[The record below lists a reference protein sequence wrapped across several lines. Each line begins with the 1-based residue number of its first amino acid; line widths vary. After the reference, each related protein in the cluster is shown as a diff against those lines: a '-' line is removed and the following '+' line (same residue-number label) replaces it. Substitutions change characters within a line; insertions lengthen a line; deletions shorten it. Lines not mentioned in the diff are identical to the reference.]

1 MDFSAFTA
9 GVPAALATVAGF
21 AAIIV
26 ALGIFFEAVGAAEE
40 KAASQPVLKQMRTIA
55 MAFKA
60 FKAFKAFGGL
70 AALVAATLA
79 VASADQLKPYG
90 WPIATVLL
98 TMILFLCVVVLIA
111 AKRSARQSGPSNNA
125 VSSLEGCPICGHAV
139 ATLHTVV
146 TH

>member
-55 MAFKA
+55 MA